1 MIRRETIISTNATI
15 DWIII
20 PFQLPDERPGPGWPV
35 VALAHGRG
43 SMPAREKVYQ
53 QGVIWWYRFLQGF
66 QIFKSATLLK
76 SASLVA
82 RFVNPFRFI
91 IARWAESIANK
102 RYSFD
107 RSTNSGKICPSKI
120 LILMLFIISISS
132 QTSHSLHM
140 ISGLC

>member
-82 RFVNPFRFI
+82 RFISPFRLI

-102 RYSFD
+102 RYCTFQVFRSD
-107 RSTNSGKICPSKI
+107 RHLYKSDFFLTYSIYVGICLI
-120 LILMLFIISISS
+120 LILNS
-132 QTSHSLHM
+132 
-140 ISGLC
+140 